1 MGRHASGKGRNS
13 KIVNP
18 NGSTDR
24 LASLGEAAAA
34 LAALL
39 PRMQSPEAA
48 TAPTL
53 ARDLEKFSRE
63 VALLGDEVAA
73 LDRKDPSRCGVT
85 GTTAATGSITSSDL
99 PS

>member
-1 MGRHASGKGRNS
+1 M
-13 KIVNP
+13 NP

-63 VALLGDEVAA
+63 VALLGDEVASSIA
-73 LDRKDPSRCGVT
+73 DDASEYDNLAEEVFILDQQGVS
-85 GTTAATGSITSSDL
+85 GEVAG
-99 PS
+99 